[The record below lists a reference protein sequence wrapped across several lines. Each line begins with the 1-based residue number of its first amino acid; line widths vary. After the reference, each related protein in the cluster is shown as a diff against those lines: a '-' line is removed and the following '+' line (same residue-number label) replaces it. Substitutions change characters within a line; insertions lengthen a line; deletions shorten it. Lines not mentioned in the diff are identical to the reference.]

1 MKYMGSKNRIAKYIL
16 PIILKDRKPGQW
28 YVEPFVG
35 GGNMI
40 DKVDGNRIG
49 ADIHEH
55 LIKALILIR
64 DEPTAIPD
72 LITETNYQNA
82 KDKMAIDGL
91 TGFIGFSMSFG
102 GKWFGGYRRDVAGT
116 TGCVENM
123 KIQTRRSKQN
133 AIKQSPKLQGVE
145 FYNCGYQDLEI
156 PPDSIIYCDPPYA
169 GTTSYANSF
178 NHPAFWEWCREKTKE
193 GHTVFVS
200 EYSAPDDF
208 ECVWQMEIVSSLTKN
223 TGAKTGVEKLFRYK
237 RV

>member
-49 ADIHEH
+49 SDVDSNVIEA
-55 LIKALILIR
+55 LLAIKLYPQLLPKDNTEFTEEDYRNLR
-64 DEPTAIPD
+64 DND
-72 LITETNYQNA
+72 LYPFKGYAGFAYSYGAKWMGGWSRNSTGKRDYVKEAYMNA
-82 KDKMAIDGL
+82 
-91 TGFIGFSMSFG
+91 
-102 GKWFGGYRRDVAGT
+102 
-116 TGCVENM
+116 
-123 KIQTRRSKQN
+123 Q
-133 AIKQSPKLQGVE
+133 KQSPKLQGVE

-156 PPDSIIYCDPPYA
+156 PPNSIIYCDPPYA
-169 GTTSYANSF
+169 GTTSYSNSF

-200 EYSAPDDF
+200 EYNAPDDF